1 MIDME
6 DFEKMQATLKLMGE
20 LAKGEASAKEKGY
33 LDFSEV
39 EALLG
44 GNNG

>member
-1 MIDME
+1 MDE
-6 DFEKMQATLKLMGE
+6 FEKTQTTLKLMSE

-33 LDFSEV
+33 IAISEV

-44 GNNG
+44 IKA